1 MSAKWR
7 ALQHRHRYTY
17 SAVLFPSSFTAS
29 LSQSSLFQSCPKFYS
44 NIEELVS
51 LNSIYAQVNHA
62 KKIVASFG
70 EVLAKTN
77 ENEGGE
83 REAVFVREA
92 IRFYLEVL
100 FMENSLPLHKTLVS
114 ALAKTSKFHSVI
126 SSCFKE
132 LCDDY
137 GGLEDG
143 GNRFCVSRVAL
154 SVMGMPKLG
163 YLVDIIEDCALL
175 VGHDIVSGLNGIILD
190 TEACDRPP
198 PTVMEQCQEA
208 LSCSYY
214 LFQRFPLKFKGL
226 AGEDASFMEG
236 VLAVQLSILKSS
248 AFSRDCY
255 VAAGVSFCAALQVCL
270 KDEELGMFIAQ
281 GIFCWSSVVG
291 LTDIVSK
298 IPFAGDICSE
308 ICSFSSLSRLCL
320 IRGILTTVSR
330 GILVS
335 SFAQLSNSDC
345 DHRTILYDGIL
356 LELCDLCENPIDS
369 HLNFHALTVMQICL
383 QQIKTSMLT
392 DLSEDYD
399 RMPDSMTARV
409 LRIIW
414 NNLEDPLSQ
423 TVKQVHLMFD
433 LLLDIQTTVH
443 QTDDKVGIRESLLK
457 IVNYLLRLGSR
468 CKGRY
473 VPLASLTRRLG
484 AKTLMDMSPNL
495 LFEMANAYID
505 DDVCYAVTSFLKCFL
520 EMLRDES
527 WGSEGVDQGYAR
539 YREHCLPPF
548 LYGLASGMSKL
559 RSNLNTYAVQVLLE
573 LDVDSIFLLL
583 AYISIGPSEEE
594 TKLNYTELSNMSME
608 LTVEQKVVVLVSL
621 LKVCRTLAFL
631 EGDIEQ
637 KRSTDAFAIVQ
648 IKGVELKVPIEWLKM
663 ALTHVDES
671 VRVDAAETLFLNPKN
686 ARLPSPL
693 ELYLMKEAVPLNMR
707 SSSTGFQ
714 MKWTSLF
721 RKFFSRVRTSL
732 EKQYKHGSLQPLK
745 SDENAVLRAESLFK
759 FMRWLSSFLFL
770 SCYPSAPYRRKIMAT
785 ELLQIMI
792 EVWPVVASKDP
803 TSHQGH
809 LYPYCD
815 IVTSHDSTLLLV
827 GSIVDSWDRLRENSF
842 RILLH
847 YPTPFTGVS
856 SEDMVQNI
864 IPWAKHLVCSPR
876 VRESDAGALT
886 LRLIFRKYVL
896 DLGWI
901 VKVSTNVFCCERE
914 CESINGLYQNSKPK
928 YPVIEY
934 IKSLIHWLD
943 VSVMEGERDLSEAC
957 KNSFVHGV
965 LLALRYTFE
974 ELDWNSNAGL
984 SMSEM
989 RKELEKLLKLVTR
1002 ITTLALW
1009 VVSADALSLPEDM
1022 DDIIE
1027 DDGFLSNVQDDA
1039 AAVLSEEH
1047 KSTFPKPVHETI
1059 QSEQV
1064 VMVGCWLAM
1073 KEVSLLLG
1081 TIIRKIPLPTCSLRP
1096 LENGDSASAAPSDSV
1111 IENSELLLDLKQ
1123 LEKIGDHFLEVLLK
1137 MKHNG
1142 AIDKTRARF
1151 TALCHRLLCSND
1163 PRLCKLTESW
1173 MEQLME
1179 RTVARGQTVDDVL
1192 RRSAGIPAAF
1202 IALFLSEPEG
1212 SPKKLL
1218 PQALRWLISL
1228 AEKPLLDPMEQKGS
1242 KHMVEEVNSS
1252 DMHSSE
1258 NLSKVRDE
1266 GVVPTVHAFNVLK
1279 AAFNDTNLST
1289 DTSGFSAEA
1298 MIVSIRSFSSQYWE
1312 VRNSATLAYTALV
1325 RRMIGFLNVQKR
1337 VSTRRALTGLE
1348 FFHRYP
1354 LLHPFIYSELKTAT
1368 DLLDTSGPSDSNLVN
1383 LVHPSLWPIL
1393 ILLSRLKPSP
1403 IASETGDDLDPFV
1416 FMPFIM
1422 KCSTQRNLRVRV
1434 LASRALVG
1442 LVSNEKL
1449 QSVLLQIASTLPSN
1463 VAQGGSF
1470 NYLHGILLQLGNLL
1484 DTNCRDLADDS
1495 KKDQIIGKLINVLSK
1510 CTWMASPL
1518 TCPCPILCTSFLRVL
1533 DHMRVIERASS
1544 ESKNLRDI
1552 YKLHLDLSTNCLD
1565 TDASYGFSYYDPSIA
1580 DVREQAAVSY
1590 FGCIF
1595 QPSDEAAEVFQITQ
1609 RPNLLRLQ
1617 KVPEASDY
1625 PDLNERFL
1633 RCLSDQSYEVRLAT
1647 LKWLLQFLKSE
1658 DSSFSESS
1666 SIWNWAKNSLQVV
1679 LLELL
1684 DNEKNHKCE
1693 NYILKILFQWN
1704 LLMFKKSSKG
1714 ESVEGIY
1721 VGSLNYDLVLHL
1733 WGRLTSLYESTRRAK
1748 IRGTL
1753 MCCLAICV
1761 KHLTGLFFHKNDS
1774 EKEEESRRGCVI
1786 DCVSYF
1792 VNMIKE
1798 KSLSSEQVNVR
1809 HASAEAI
1816 IASGILEQ
1824 AKIVGPLVL
1833 NHQIPSENIP
1843 STFQNACNVYAY
1855 QILDMWF
1862 TCIKLLEDED
1872 DIIRSKLAT
1881 DVQKCFFTAMEVPT
1895 QVDKVLELSFNHLS
1909 SVFGH
1914 WNEYSQYLSKWVFN
1928 TADYSPPPKGG
1939 SDLVRRVF
1947 DKEIDN
1953 HHEEKL
1959 LILQF
1964 GCYHLQKLPMSD
1976 FPLAQLL
1983 DWRSK
1988 FHNQL
1993 LSFAKDHISKQ
2004 RESWL
2009 GGVGNHKDV
2018 FLPLYGNLLGL
2029 YVFSNCIIR
2038 FSTDSNDKKALCS
2051 DMIELGGALKPFLR
2065 NPLVCNMFRVV
2076 VRLHQNLLDDSL
2088 DDSLVDLATVLS
2100 GEIWEGFDPYFLLTD
2115 GEIKVE
2121 SFVSVERSNG
2131 VACSPQRP

>member
-1 MSAKWR
+1 MSSAKWR

-17 SAVLFPSSFTAS
+17 SAIVFPSSFTVS
-29 LSQSSLFQSCPKFYS
+29 LSQSSLSQCCPKFYS
-44 NIEELVS
+44 DIAELVS

-62 KKIVASFG
+62 KKVVASFG
-70 EVLAKTN
+70 EILAKTH
-77 ENEGGE
+77 ENEGE

-114 ALAKTSKFHSVI
+114 ALAKTRKFHSVI
-126 SSCFKE
+126 SSCFRE
-132 LCDDY
+132 LCDGY
-137 GGLEDG
+137 GDLEDG
-143 GNRFCVSRVAL
+143 GKRFCVSRVAL

-163 YLVDIIEDCALL
+163 YLVDIIEDCAIL
-175 VGHDIVSGLNGIILD
+175 VGRDVVSGLNGIILE
-190 TEACDRPP
+190 TEACARPP

-214 LFQRFPLKFKGL
+214 LFQRFPSKFKGL
-226 AGEDASFMEG
+226 VGEDASFMESIF
-236 VLAVQLSILKSS
+236 AVQISILKSA
-248 AFSRDCY
+248 AFSRDCC
-255 VAAGVSFCAALQVCL
+255 VAAGVSLCAALQVCL
-270 KDEELGMFIAQ
+270 NDEELGLFIAQ
-281 GIFCWSSVVG
+281 GIFCWSNVG
-291 LTDIVSK
+291 RFTDIVGK
-298 IPFAGDICSE
+298 IPFAGDIWLE
-308 ICSFSSLSRLCL
+308 ICSFSALSRLCL
-320 IRGILTTVSR
+320 IRGILTAVSR
-330 GILVS
+330 GVLVS
-335 SFAQLSNSDC
+335 SFARLSNSDC
-345 DHRTILYDGIL
+345 DHKTILYDGIL
-356 LELCDLCENPIDS
+356 PELCDLCENPIDS

-383 QQIKTSMLT
+383 QQIKTSTLN

-399 RMPDSMTARV
+399 PMPDSKVTRV
-409 LRIIW
+409 LKIIW

-423 TVKQVHLMFD
+423 TVKQVHIMFD
-433 LLLDIQTTVH
+433 LLLDIQTTIH
-443 QTDDKVGIRESLLK
+443 QTYDKVEVRESLVK
-457 IVNYLLRLGSR
+457 IVEYLLRLGSR

-484 AKTLMDMSPNL
+484 AKTLLDMSPNL

-505 DDVCYAVTSFLKCFL
+505 DDVCCAVTSFIKCFL
-520 EMLRDES
+520 EMLRDEC
-527 WGSEGVDQGYAR
+527 WGSEGVEQGFAC
-539 YREHCLPPF
+539 YRQHCLPPF
-548 LYGLASGMSKL
+548 LYGLASGISKL

-573 LDVDSIFLLL
+573 LDVDSIFPLL
-583 AYISIGPSEEE
+583 ALISIQPNGEE
-594 TKLNYTELSNMSME
+594 TNLNCAELSNMGME
-608 LTVEQKVVVLVSL
+608 LTVEQKVAVLVSL

-637 KRSTDAFAIVQ
+637 KESDDAFALVQ
-648 IKGVELKVPIEWLKM
+648 IKGIELKVPIEWLKM

-671 VRVDAAETLFLNPKN
+671 VRVDAAETLFLNPKT
-686 ARLPSPL
+686 ASLPSPL

-732 EKQYKHGSLQPLK
+732 EKQLKLGTWQPLLASGNNETCSNNK
-745 SDENAVLRAESLFK
+745 GDENAVLRAENLFK
-759 FMRWLSSFLFL
+759 FMRWLSSFLCL

-785 ELLQIMI
+785 ELIQIMI
-792 EVWPVVASKDP
+792 EVWPIMPSKNP
-803 TSHQGH
+803 TSRQGH

-815 IVTSHDSTLLLV
+815 IVTSHESTLLLV
-827 GSIVDSWDRLRENSF
+827 GSIVDSWDRLRENAF

-847 YPTPFTGVS
+847 FPTPFTGVS
-856 SEDMVQNI
+856 SEYMVQNI
-864 IPWAKHLVCSPR
+864 IPWAKQLVCSPR

-901 VKVSTNVFCCERE
+901 VKVSTNVVCCQRE
-914 CESINGLYQNSKPK
+914 CESMNVFHLNSKPM

-943 VSVMEGERDLSEAC
+943 ASVKEGERDLSKAC

-974 ELDWNSNAGL
+974 ELDWNSNAVL
-984 SMSEM
+984 SSISEM

-1009 VVSADALSLPEDM
+1009 VVSADALYLPEDM

-1027 DDGFLSNVQDDA
+1027 DDDFFSDVQGDAA

-1047 KSTFPKPVHETI
+1047 KNKYPKPVQETI
-1059 QSEQV
+1059 QSEQI

-1081 TIIRKIPLPTCSLRP
+1081 TIIRNIPLPTSSLTP
-1096 LENGDSASAAPSDSV
+1096 LENGNLASALPDDSV
-1111 IENSELLLDLKQ
+1111 IRNSESLLDLKQ

-1142 AIDKTRARF
+1142 AIDKTRAGF
-1151 TALCHRLLCSND
+1151 SALCHRLLCSND
-1163 PRLCKLTESW
+1163 PRLCKLVESW

-1179 RTVARGQTVDDVL
+1179 RTVAKGQTVDDLL

-1218 PQALRWLISL
+1218 PQALRWLIGL
-1228 AEKPLLDPMEQKGS
+1228 AEKPLMDPMEQKGFKS
-1242 KHMVEEVNSS
+1242 MDVEVNSS
-1252 DMHSSE
+1252 DMHPSE
-1258 NLSKVRDE
+1258 KISKIRDE

-1279 AAFNDTNLST
+1279 AAFNDTNLGT
-1289 DTSGFSAEA
+1289 DTSGFSAVA
-1298 MIVSIRSFSSQYWE
+1298 MIVSIRSFSSPYWE
-1312 VRNSATLAYTALV
+1312 VRNSATLAYTALL

-1337 VSTRRALTGLE
+1337 GSSRRALTGLE

-1354 LLHPFIYSELKTAT
+1354 LLHPFIHNELKAAT
-1368 DLLDTSGPSDSNLVN
+1368 DLLDISGPSDSNLAN

-1422 KCSTQRNLRVRV
+1422 KCSTQSNLRVRV

-1449 QSVLLQIASTLPSN
+1449 QSVLLRIASTLPSN
-1463 VAQGGSF
+1463 RTRGGSF
-1470 NYLHGILLQLGNLL
+1470 NYLHGIMLQLGNLL
-1484 DTNCRDLADDS
+1484 EINCRDLSDES
-1495 KKDQIIGKLINVLSK
+1495 KKGQIMKQLIDALAK

-1518 TCPCPILCTSFLRVL
+1518 LCSCPILSTSFLRVL
-1533 DHMRVIERASS
+1533 DHMRDIEWTCS
-1544 ESKNLRDI
+1544 ESKNLRNI

-1565 TDASYGFSYYDPSIA
+1565 ADASFGFPYYDPTIA
-1580 DVREQAAVSY
+1580 ELREQAAVSY
-1590 FGCIF
+1590 FGCVF
-1595 QPSDEAAEVFQITQ
+1595 QPFDEATKVFQITEKA
-1609 RPNLLRLQ
+1609 NLRQQ
-1617 KVPEASDY
+1617 KVPEALDFSD
-1625 PDLNERFL
+1625 LKERLL
-1633 RCLSDQSYEVRLAT
+1633 RCISDQSYEVRLAT

-1658 DSSFSESS
+1658 DSSFSETS
-1666 SIWNWAKNSLQVV
+1666 SIWNWAKNGLQVM

-1684 DNEKNHKCE
+1684 DKEKNHKCE
-1693 NYILKILFQWN
+1693 NYILRIFCQWN
-1704 LLMFKKSSKG
+1704 LLMFQKSSNG
-1714 ESVEGIY
+1714 EPLESIY
-1721 VGSLNYDLVLHL
+1721 VGSLNYDSVFHL
-1733 WGRLTSLYESTRRAK
+1733 WGKLTSLYESTRRAK
-1748 IRGTL
+1748 TRGTL

-1761 KHLTGLFFHKNDS
+1761 KHLTGLFSHKNES
-1774 EKEEESRRGCVI
+1774 EKEEGPGWGCVI

-1792 VNMIKE
+1792 VNLIKQ
-1798 KSLSSEQVNVR
+1798 KSSSSEQVNVR
-1809 HASAEAI
+1809 YASAEAI

-1824 AKIVGPLVL
+1824 AQLIGPLVS
-1833 NHQIPSENIP
+1833 NHQTSEATPSK
-1843 STFQNACNVYAY
+1843 FQNACNVFAY
-1855 QILDMWF
+1855 QILEMWF

-1872 DIIRSKLAT
+1872 DLIRSKLAT
-1881 DVQKCFFTAMEVPT
+1881 DVQKCFFSTAMEAPT
-1895 QVDKVLELSFNHLS
+1895 QVEKVLELSFNHLS

-1914 WNEYSQYLSKWVFN
+1914 WDEYLQYLSKLVFN
-1928 TADYSPPPKGG
+1928 TADYTSPPKGS

-1964 GCYHLQKLPMSD
+1964 CCCHLQKLANRDLSR
-1976 FPLAQLL
+1976 AQLL
-1983 DWRSK
+1983 EWRCR

-1993 LSFAKDHISKQ
+1993 LSFSRDHVGKQ
-2004 RESWL
+2004 RESWV

-2029 YVFSNCIIR
+2029 YVFSDSVFR
-2038 FSTDSNDKKALCS
+2038 LSTDGNDKKSLLA
-2051 DMIELGGALKPFLR
+2051 DMVELGESLKPFLR
-2065 NPLVCNMFRVV
+2065 NPLVSNMFRVV
-2076 VRLHQNLLDDSL
+2076 VKLHEKSM
-2088 DDSLVDLATVLS
+2088 DDSLVDLSTVLV
-2100 GEIWEGFDPYFLLTD
+2100 GEIWEGFDPYFLL
-2115 GEIKVE
+2115 
-2121 SFVSVERSNG
+2121 R
-2131 VACSPQRP
+2131 